1 MGPTKLKP
9 DPPLAAPSKTQMYY
23 GPVEFMEG
31 HRPGKSPQGD
41 PFGATHTP
49 CLLHAGLHRLPHTT
63 PLLCDTRS
71 AGRGEEGTCHTGGRV
86 MGWWR
91 TAWNSF
97 QGSKELSGAFQ
108 LKPIHS
114 KTFKDPPFP
123 TQPIL

>member
-41 PFGATHTP
+41 PFGAMHTP

-63 PLLCDTRS
+63 PLLCFVPPPGGYRRTLSPRHVSPQLPLPLPPLPAWSQRS
-71 AGRGEEGTCHTGGRV
+71 
-86 MGWWR
+86 
-91 TAWNSF
+91 
-97 QGSKELSGAFQ
+97 
-108 LKPIHS
+108 
-114 KTFKDPPFP
+114 
-123 TQPIL
+123 